1 MEKRKT
7 TGFVLGKFMPPHK
20 GHFHLINFARNY
32 VDNLYIIVEKTK
44 NEPIPSE
51 LRITWLRSAFPECK
65 ILHLTDLNPQE
76 PGENP
81 DFWKIWQNSLNKI
94 LPQKVDYIFASENY
108 GHKLAELLDTEFI
121 PVDMNRESVPISAT
135 QIRNNP
141 DKYWEYIPDA
151 VKPYYVKKACIVGP
165 ESTGKSTLADNL
177 ANHYKTKYVP
187 EYAKTLIHSQKGKL
201 SYSDMSKIAKGQLAL
216 ERSVIPSS
224 NRVLICDTDILT
236 TTVWSNFLYGKC
248 DSWLEKAAINNH
260 YDLYLLMD
268 IDVPW
273 IDDVHRYS
281 PDNRDHFY
289 TMIKN
294 KLIEKKAG
302 FVEINGTWNE
312 RLQKSIAAIDLL
324 LQI

>member
-7 TGFVLGKFMPPHK
+7 TGLVLGKFMPPHK

-76 PGENP
+76 PVENP

-201 SYSDMSKIAKGQLAL
+201 SYRDMSKIAKGQLAL

-248 DSWLEKAAINNH
+248 DNWLEKAAINNH